1 MKIFEDLDLYLFFNH
16 KKNIFMI
23 NQINFLWAHFS
34 CIWRVPSETVI
45 LIFVYFTFWFLLLLF
60 NKKYLICR
68 FIWILDWATGC
79 AKSAMRLVFGPN
91 QSQSLF
97 EVQKKEDKIVMGL
110 SWALNCFMFPNRW
123 FQWKWQQFYGSDTG
137 VEPFQ
142 PKLTELMR
150 LHLHM
155 MQMLKGVDN
164 LSYKIRVEAAQKYQW
179 KHIL

>member
-34 CIWRVPSETVI
+34 CIWGVPSETVI
-45 LIFVYFTFWFLLLLF
+45 FLIFVYFTFWFLLLLF

-110 SWALNCFMFPNRW
+110 SSWDYICTWCKCWREWTICPT
-123 FQWKWQQFYGSDTG
+123 KY
-137 VEPFQ
+137 V
-142 PKLTELMR
+142 
-150 LHLHM
+150 
-155 MQMLKGVDN
+155 LKRHKN
-164 LSYKIRVEAAQKYQW
+164 LSESTSFKCNEGRVKDYRDWSLPALKTMSVKFTSW
-179 KHIL
+179 KEMW